1 MRRLIQSIG
10 FIAFLLSFSINIFAQ
25 TYKITGIVKDK
36 QSDEP
41 IPFASAFSKN
51 RQYGTL
57 TDSIG
62 RFTLRS
68 NSTFLGDTLEIT
80 SVGYQPAIIPL
91 KNFKD
96 SFFITVQ
103 LNVLP
108 PSTEAVVKT
117 KYNRAVWFWK
127 QIQKHKLKNDRT
139 RWDNYS
145 YEIYNKLELD
155 LENVNFSKLGN
166 TKLLKPLNGVLIYV
180 DSSSEEQPFLPV
192 YLTETLSDYYY
203 QKSPKR
209 YYEIIKAARTNG
221 FDNES
226 MIKQLGGM
234 YQNVNVYN
242 NFIPVF
248 DISFYSPLH
257 ENADHYYNF
266 KLLDTQYLDKKRLV
280 HLRFTPKI
288 KGTDV
293 FEGDCWVH
301 DTSFAIQ
308 KITLRPST
316 DANIN
321 YVKKLSLIQEYKLI
335 NDTTWF
341 LYKDKFV
348 ADIEPLGKK
357 TMAFKGRKTAT
368 YRNVLLNN
376 TATVETL
383 SKTKKSEQVDV
394 ALNSLDYADSFW
406 VSNRHEKLNKN
417 EQAVY
422 KVLDT
427 LEKNPTYRR
436 YRTTVNFLTT
446 GTKDIGNI
454 RIGPWYYW
462 LSGNGYEGNRV
473 RFDISTNK
481 GFNKHLYL
489 HTYMA
494 YGFGDKRM
502 KGRLEG
508 RYLFNSKLWT
518 YLHFSYRDDFDYGQ
532 VYFDQMSTDNIFA
545 TWFRR
550 PNIPNKFQRA
560 EEKKLE
566 FYKETNKGIGFGI
579 TLTGKEF
586 EALQNL
592 PDASLF
598 PKTDGHS
605 FNSFEATVKLRYA
618 FAERFIEENFYRT
631 SLGSEY
637 PIVDVRYTH
646 GFPKIMKSNYTYDK
660 IEASVSD
667 YVKLPPY
674 GTLYYNLFA
683 GKVYGTIPYQFLE
696 ILPGNELYY
705 YNRYAF
711 NLMKRFEF
719 LTDQY
724 TGFNIEHNIGSG
736 LFRYIPLTR
745 KMKFR
750 QFYSVKGI
758 TGSLTDENR
767 QLNFVGN
774 YPFKSLDKNLYLEV
788 GTGVDNIFKFF
799 RVDLVWR
806 ALPKDES
813 VKTGKFGI
821 FGSFRISF

>member
-1 MRRLIQSIG
+1 LLNKTSFNKKKVSQLIDTSNFENMRRLIQSIG
-10 FIAFLLSFSINIFAQ
+10 FIAFLLSFSINTFAQ

-394 ALNSLDYADSFW
+394 ALNS
-406 VSNRHEKLNKN
+406 
-417 EQAVY
+417 
-422 KVLDT
+422 
-427 LEKNPTYRR
+427 
-436 YRTTVNFLTT
+436 
-446 GTKDIGNI
+446 
-454 RIGPWYYW
+454 
-462 LSGNGYEGNRV
+462 
-473 RFDISTNK
+473 
-481 GFNKHLYL
+481 
-489 HTYMA
+489 
-494 YGFGDKRM
+494 
-502 KGRLEG
+502 
-508 RYLFNSKLWT
+508 
-518 YLHFSYRDDFDYGQ
+518 
-532 VYFDQMSTDNIFA
+532 
-545 TWFRR
+545 
-550 PNIPNKFQRA
+550 
-560 EEKKLE
+560 
-566 FYKETNKGIGFGI
+566 
-579 TLTGKEF
+579 
-586 EALQNL
+586 
-592 PDASLF
+592 
-598 PKTDGHS
+598 
-605 FNSFEATVKLRYA
+605 
-618 FAERFIEENFYRT
+618 
-631 SLGSEY
+631 
-637 PIVDVRYTH
+637 
-646 GFPKIMKSNYTYDK
+646 
-660 IEASVSD
+660 
-667 YVKLPPY
+667 
-674 GTLYYNLFA
+674 
-683 GKVYGTIPYQFLE
+683 
-696 ILPGNELYY
+696 
-705 YNRYAF
+705 
-711 NLMKRFEF
+711 
-719 LTDQY
+719 
-724 TGFNIEHNIGSG
+724 
-736 LFRYIPLTR
+736 
-745 KMKFR
+745 
-750 QFYSVKGI
+750 
-758 TGSLTDENR
+758 
-767 QLNFVGN
+767 
-774 YPFKSLDKNLYLEV
+774 
-788 GTGVDNIFKFF
+788 
-799 RVDLVWR
+799 
-806 ALPKDES
+806 
-813 VKTGKFGI
+813 
-821 FGSFRISF
+821 